1 MFIDYSPEQQALQSE
16 LRGYFAELMAREDKD
31 SLRGSEGGETYRR
44 IVRQMGKDGW
54 LGVGFP
60 KEYGGQ
66 GRTALEQ
73 FIFIDELR
81 RAGAPLPFVT
91 LSTVGP
97 ALMELGSEEQKAEY
111 IPRIL
116 AGEVHFAIG
125 YSEPEAGT
133 DLASLT
139 TSAVKDGDEYVINGT
154 KIFTSGAHDADYIW
168 LAARTSTEGK
178 KHHGITIFILD
189 TRDPGFST
197 SFIHTIGEVST
208 CMSYYE
214 NCRVPERNIVGGV
227 NGGWKLITSQ
237 LNHERVGLAAFGGLA
252 LKHFDD
258 TLAWARETEA
268 EDGQPVAEKPWAQIA
283 LGEAKARLDAMRLM
297 NWRMAWQLEQGPIN
311 PAQASAVKVY
321 GTEAVIEVYR
331 LLLNVLGSAGAV
343 RRGSAAEALHGDLE
357 LNYRVATIN
366 TFGGGINE
374 IQREIVSMAGLR
386 MPRVPR

>member
-1 MFIDYSPEQQALQSE
+1 MYLDYSPEQKALRDE
-16 LRGYFAELMAREDKD
+16 LRAYFAQLMTDEEREK
-31 SLRGSEGGETYRR
+31 LRGAEGGETYRR
-44 IVRQMGKDGW
+44 IVRQMGRDGW

-66 GRTALEQ
+66 GRTSLEQ

-97 ALMELGSEEQKAEY
+97 ALLELGSDEQKAEY

-125 YSEPEAGT
+125 YTEPEAGT

-139 TSAVKDGDEYVINGT
+139 TSAVRDGDDYVINGT

-168 LAARTSTEGK
+168 LAARTSKEGR

-189 TRDPGFST
+189 TQDPGFST
-197 SFIHTIGEVST
+197 SLIHTIGEVST

-214 NCRVPERNIVGGV
+214 QCRVPARNIVGGV
-227 NGGWKLITSQ
+227 NGGWRLITSQ

-252 LKHFDD
+252 LKHYDD
-258 TLAWARETEA
+258 VVSWAREAAA
-268 EDGQPVAEKPWAQIA
+268 EDGRAVAEQPWAQMA
-283 LGEAKARLDAMRLM
+283 LGEARARLDAMRLM
-297 NWRMAWQLEQGPIN
+297 NWRMAWQLEQGAIN

-321 GTEAVIEVYR
+321 GTETVIEAYR
-331 LLLNVLGSAGAV
+331 LLLDVVGAAGAA
-343 RRGSAAEALHGDLE
+343 RHGSPGAVLQGDLE
-357 LNYRVATIN
+357 HGFRVATIN
-366 TFGGGINE
+366 TFGGGVNE